1 MKWLDV
7 NSVEELKT
15 LGKFNAVKKE
25 INQDL
30 LDKVNITGKGWD
42 ELYSN
47 IIQFKFL
54 IESINKVI
62 ERENNTSIYFL
73 SASTEYIYYLMEL
86 EGDIK
91 IKNLGITKNHYT
103 NKKKAKEWK
112 DKIYKSIK
120 EEKHPKLDEALEELN
135 RIYELM
141 IKRT

>member
-7 NSVEELKT
+7 NSVEELKK
-15 LGKFNAVKKE
+15 LGSFNAVKKE
-25 INQDL
+25 ISQDL
-30 LDKVNITGKGWD
+30 LDKVNITGRGWD

-47 IIQFKFL
+47 IVQFKIL

-62 ERENNTSIYFL
+62 EKENNTSIYFL
-73 SASTEYIYYLMEL
+73 STATEYIYYLMEL

-91 IKNLGITKNHYT
+91 IRNLGITKNHYT
-103 NKKKAKEWK
+103 NKKKAKEWR
-112 DKIYKSIK
+112 DKIYITINK
-120 EEKHPKLDEALEELN
+120 ENHPKSDEALEELD